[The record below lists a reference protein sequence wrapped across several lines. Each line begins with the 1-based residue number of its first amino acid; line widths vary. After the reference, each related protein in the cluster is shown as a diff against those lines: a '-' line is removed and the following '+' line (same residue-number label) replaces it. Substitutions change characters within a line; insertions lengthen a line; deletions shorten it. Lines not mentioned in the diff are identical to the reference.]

1 MSSPPTILHCRTR
14 PNDLDSLAHVNHAVT
29 LEFLEA
35 GRWDWFGKHGI
46 GRGGPS
52 SAVVTHVDVAYL
64 QQIFPG
70 ELEVATRLA
79 TPLDEIAY
87 RAQFRQT
94 ITVRDDAGGP
104 ALAIDACI
112 SVAFVDLA
120 TRRLCSMQEFFEDN
134 AIDAEVAR

>member
-1 MSSPPTILHCRTR
+1 MHVTPTVLHCRTR

-35 GRWDWFGKHGI
+35 GRWDWFARHGI
-46 GRGGPS
+46 GRGGSS
-52 SAVVTHVDVAYL
+52 SAVVTHVDVTYL

-79 TPLDEIAY
+79 SPLDEVTY

-94 ITVRDDAGGP
+94 ITVRDAAGGP
-104 ALAIDACI
+104 ATAIEACI
-112 SVAFVDLA
+112 SVAFMDLA
-120 TRRLCSMQEFFEDN
+120 TRRLCSMQDFFEDN
-134 AIDAEVAR
+134 AVAAGAER